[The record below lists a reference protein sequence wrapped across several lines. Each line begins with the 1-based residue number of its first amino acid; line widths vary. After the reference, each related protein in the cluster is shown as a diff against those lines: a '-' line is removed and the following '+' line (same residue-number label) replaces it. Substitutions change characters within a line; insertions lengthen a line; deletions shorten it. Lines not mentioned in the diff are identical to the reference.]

1 MGMGRGEEDECDLG
15 GNLRSAGGLPA
26 NLSKEKDFMNR
37 LRLQFRFEKDR
48 RLQQLQLDVRRNYT
62 YYCPIYVLLSHILL
76 SRIYGDCSC
85 CSLMSAGIMYIEYI
99 KHSISIYIYI

>member
-1 MGMGRGEEDECDLG
+1 MRMGRGEEDECDLG

-62 YYCPIYVLLSHILL
+62 LNISNILH
-76 SRIYGDCSC
+76 RDCSRD
-85 CSLMSAGIMYIEYI
+85 SKNLYLEYI
-99 KHSISIYIYI
+99 